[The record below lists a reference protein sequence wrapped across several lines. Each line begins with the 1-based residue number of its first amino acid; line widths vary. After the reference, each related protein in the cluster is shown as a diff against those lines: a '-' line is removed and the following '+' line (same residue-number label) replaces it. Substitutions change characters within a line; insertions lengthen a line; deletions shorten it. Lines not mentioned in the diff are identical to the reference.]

1 MVIDDSFNSVKRV
14 KPVKVNDLHEVKKN
28 KKLPIHLTPFKQL
41 LQKRFKAKNTGDQG
55 VRLSGHAKKRLE
67 ERNLEF
73 NTNEYLKIKDA
84 IHKLKEKGGKDS
96 LVITGQAAYIVDV
109 DNETVVTAMDKN
121 DMAENVF
128 TKIDSTLFIN

>member
-1 MVIDDSFNSVKRV
+1 MVIDESYNSI
-14 KPVKVNDLHEVKKN
+14 KPIKTNKVNDLSESN
-28 KKLPIHLTPFKQL
+28 RSQKLPSHLTPFKDL
-41 LQKRFKAKNTGDQG
+41 LKKRFQQSSSVDQG

-73 NTNEYLKIKDA
+73 NADEYLKIKDA
-84 IHKLKEKGGKDS
+84 IDKLREKGGKDS
-96 LVITGQAAYIVDV
+96 LVVTDQAAYIVDV

-128 TKIDSTLFIN
+128 TKIDSTLFLN